1 MNEEELVQCN
11 FRREYPEILSDPKL
25 AIMSKLSNFDQWRA
39 SKTKS
44 RPRTSRT
51 CSTACPCWYSCI
63 STSSCSTSPKKPSSN
78 QKCKQL
84 AKFRPKLA
92 TWRPPMRLNCRYTK
106 AYIEQIYSLYMS
118 FGFSIRKRQFSNK
131 ESINKIKLNFFAQ
144 TFENVNVFDPD
155 KPVSTVKENASKMR
169 SSKKSLFDPLEESII
184 VRKLRDNF
192 RHFEAV

>member
-1 MNEEELVQCN
+1 
-11 FRREYPEILSDPKL
+11 
-25 AIMSKLSNFDQWRA
+25 
-39 SKTKS
+39 
-44 RPRTSRT
+44 
-51 CSTACPCWYSCI
+51 
-63 STSSCSTSPKKPSSN
+63 
-78 QKCKQL
+78 
-84 AKFRPKLA
+84 
-92 TWRPPMRLNCRYTK
+92 MRLNCRYTK